1 MSSQSAGQSPG
12 RHAVGTIGVLDLDR
26 QSSYVVEF
34 RPPDVAVLSLVGS
47 QGAERYEAVKH
58 GLAAVAVRGNVLVD
72 LARCSFLD
80 GELLPLLETTQAA
93 LHGKGGRLALVIPAA
108 HADLMP
114 FALRAGVIDRFT
126 VHSSRETA
134 LASLDAR
141 GDAPSRAARDAPNV

>member
-12 RHAVGTIGVLDLDR
+12 GHAVATIGALDLDHESR
-26 QSSYVVEF
+26 SVVEF

-47 QGAERYEAVKH
+47 QGAERYDAVEH

-80 GELLPLLETTQAA
+80 GKLLPLLETTQAT

-108 HADLMP
+108 HGDLMH
-114 FALRAGVIDRFT
+114 FALRAGVIDTFT
-126 VHSSRETA
+126 VHTSRETA
-134 LASLDAR
+134 LASLASR
-141 GDAPSRAARDAPNV
+141 GDTPSRAG

>member
-12 RHAVGTIGVLDLDR
+12 QHAVERIGVPDLDP
-26 QSSYVVEF
+26 QSSAVVEF
-34 RPPDVAVLSLVGS
+34 RPPDIAVLSLVGA

-58 GLAAVAVRGNVLVD
+58 GLAAVAVRRNVLVD

-80 GELLPLLETTQAA
+80 GELLPLLETTQAT
-93 LHGKGGRLALVIPAA
+93 LHGNGGRLALVIPAA
-108 HADLMP
+108 HHDLMR

-134 LASLDAR
+134 LASLDVR
-141 GDAPSRAARDAPNV
+141 GDAPSRTG